1 MSRFRIVF
9 LLCALFVPGSLA
21 YGAPSNA
28 RQLVNTAEA
37 ALEGVAGALEDPA
50 TGFRRGDTEDVV
62 FLANLSAMRTRL
74 DLVRAALSAR
84 DERLFDL
91 LDLGSADLGAL
102 RVSWARTGNGNERI
116 DEGLRIASSSYRM
129 LRANYGREGLRHRQ
143 GGGLSKA
150 EERQFQRL
158 QRSQRRLAESLR
170 TLRDQSRRR
179 GDETTAAEM
188 ERLRL
193 EAERIAR
200 ASLDLAA
207 YLNSLIAVSEVRG
220 EWAANARYVRQT
232 TEPEDYAV
240 ANETVEDLY
249 VDSDIGHVFTVDL
262 GSVGGWSYAD
272 EETESAPQETEV
284 SAVQILQ
291 PGEGEEAEGEPEVVE
306 IIQAPA
312 AEPVFSEEP
321 AAVEVISEEEDV
333 VEVIEEPGAA
343 VAEDSQ
349 PEPSGQSGEILVED
363 LPIEEPGAEK
373 APAPGS
379 SPPPSENGPAKPPIS
394 APVS

>member
-1 MSRFRIVF
+1 MSRFRIV
-9 LLCALFVPGSLA
+9 LIILCVLVLPVSLA

-28 RQLVNTAEA
+28 RQLVNTAES

-62 FLANLSAMRTRL
+62 FLANLSAMRARL
-74 DLVRAALSAR
+74 DLIRAALSAR

-116 DEGLRIASSSYRM
+116 DQGLRIASSSYRM

-143 GGGLSKA
+143 GGGLSEA
-150 EERQFQRL
+150 EKRQFLRL

-232 TEPEDYAV
+232 TEPEDYVV

-272 EETESAPQETEV
+272 EETEVPVETQAG
-284 SAVQILQ
+284 AVVEILL
-291 PGEGEEAEGEPEVVE
+291 PGEGEEAVGEPEVVE
-306 IIQAPA
+306 IIQGPV

-321 AAVEVISEEEDV
+321 AVEPIFQEEEQ
-333 VEVIEEPGAA
+333 EEREPAEIEETIPEEEP
-343 VAEDSQ
+343 VAER
-349 PEPSGQSGEILVED
+349 PEEISVED
-363 LPIEEPGAEK
+363 LPIEEPGA
-373 APAPGS
+373 
-379 SPPPSENGPAKPPIS
+379 
-394 APVS
+394 